1 MKITKIPAP
10 YSPAYRD
17 ALFRI
22 SATADEIVELDIST
36 TQVPESSAEKGF
48 TGRLYTT

>member
-22 SATADEIVELDIST
+22 SAT